1 MSQSHQII
9 IVTGWLLSIVA
20 LVVTIAVVMRIIKKR
35 EKTESTVP
43 MWIVYAIGIFV
54 TAFILVLSQNIVDLG
69 GTPDAP
75 NILDSLLSS
84 LQMFVLGRGID
95 LNIEMLEWMGPFLLI
110 YAVYNAALFLA
121 VPAAT
126 AGTVISLIGQMLSVP
141 RMLSLARK
149 RGVHVFSEL
158 NEKSLTLAKS
168 VYEDEGTAEHLV
180 VFANVRDDDVALAS
194 DAKSAGMVCLAQSV
208 SFIASRIGSRS
219 FKRTYVFSSDDEVS
233 NLGNGITLARQLVE
247 QHVVGDPTPYV
258 FMFSSSPVAG
268 AVVDAVSSEV
278 NASLGENADA
288 SDIKVRLKRVDW
300 IRNTVDMLL
309 DTYPLFATGLDEGCM
324 DGLEFEPKLTF
335 DYEPSKRHILIVGE
349 SMFAV
354 EYLKGV
360 LWAGQFGDEIEVQI
374 DVVTPGVE
382 TLKRR
387 FAFESPEF
395 FATDGRPYQDRYNLR
410 FYSFDPQGDDYLN
423 YLLESGSEFG
433 EIDQVLVAI
442 DDDLVCAKV
451 ARRTREILEQRRLCR
466 PGMKPAFIAA
476 LIEDSELAQAVRLMK
491 ARKRLYAIEPVGD
504 VESAYT
510 VKNVFNTP
518 LSRQAR
524 NVNRIYSEHD
534 INAADNFEAAIL
546 KADLGF
552 MGSEYSQRSSLA
564 SALHRKYS
572 LFLVCRKTASAAGAA
587 VDWTTPLVSID
598 QVVKDEY
605 EAYFKEHDAAW
616 LSAVE
621 HDRWSAYVSTE
632 GHEHADLDQVKQI
645 WALEEK
651 HNYEL
656 AHLHPCLI
664 DFDDLPSLDNEV
676 EAVKGASPQFQKIDD
691 NVIRAIGVIAA
702 DKNTFEAEW
711 KRFFG
716 SKG

>member
-43 MWIVYAIGIFV
+43 VWIVYAIGIFV

-95 LNIEMLEWMGPFLLI
+95 LNIEMLEWMGPLLLV

-180 VFANVRDDDVALAS
+180 VFANVGDDDVALAS

-268 AVVDAVSSEV
+268 AVVDAV
-278 NASLGENADA
+278 
-288 SDIKVRLKRVDW
+288 
-300 IRNTVDMLL
+300 
-309 DTYPLFATGLDEGCM
+309 
-324 DGLEFEPKLTF
+324 
-335 DYEPSKRHILIVGE
+335 
-349 SMFAV
+349 
-354 EYLKGV
+354 
-360 LWAGQFGDEIEVQI
+360 
-374 DVVTPGVE
+374 
-382 TLKRR
+382 
-387 FAFESPEF
+387 
-395 FATDGRPYQDRYNLR
+395 
-410 FYSFDPQGDDYLN
+410 
-423 YLLESGSEFG
+423 
-433 EIDQVLVAI
+433 
-442 DDDLVCAKV
+442 
-451 ARRTREILEQRRLCR
+451 
-466 PGMKPAFIAA
+466 
-476 LIEDSELAQAVRLMK
+476 
-491 ARKRLYAIEPVGD
+491 
-504 VESAYT
+504 
-510 VKNVFNTP
+510 
-518 LSRQAR
+518 
-524 NVNRIYSEHD
+524 
-534 INAADNFEAAIL
+534 
-546 KADLGF
+546 
-552 MGSEYSQRSSLA
+552 
-564 SALHRKYS
+564 
-572 LFLVCRKTASAAGAA
+572 
-587 VDWTTPLVSID
+587 
-598 QVVKDEY
+598 
-605 EAYFKEHDAAW
+605 
-616 LSAVE
+616 
-621 HDRWSAYVSTE
+621 
-632 GHEHADLDQVKQI
+632 
-645 WALEEK
+645 
-651 HNYEL
+651 
-656 AHLHPCLI
+656 
-664 DFDDLPSLDNEV
+664 
-676 EAVKGASPQFQKIDD
+676 
-691 NVIRAIGVIAA
+691 
-702 DKNTFEAEW
+702 
-711 KRFFG
+711 
-716 SKG
+716 

>member
-43 MWIVYAIGIFV
+43 VWIVYAIGIFV

-95 LNIEMLEWMGPFLLI
+95 LNIEMLEWMGPLLLV

-442 DDDLVCAKV
+442 DDDLVFR
-451 ARRTREILEQRRLCR
+451 ARTS
-466 PGMKPAFIAA
+466 G
-476 LIEDSELAQAVRLMK
+476 STH
-491 ARKRLYAIEPVGD
+491 
-504 VESAYT
+504 ESAKAL
-510 VKNVFNTP
+510 VC
-518 LSRQAR
+518 
-524 NVNRIYSEHD
+524 NR
-534 INAADNFEAAIL
+534 A
-546 KADLGF
+546 G
-552 MGSEYSQRSSLA
+552 GRRRVG
-564 SALHRKYS
+564 LHRQERVQHAA
-572 LFLVCRKTASAAGAA
+572 FAAGAQREPYLQRARYQRRGQFRSSHSQSRLGFHGIGIQPTFIARFGVASKVLA
-587 VDWTTPLVSID
+587 VPRMPQDRIGGRGSRRLD
-598 QVVKDEY
+598 D
-605 EAYFKEHDAAW
+605 
-616 LSAVE
+616 SARV
-621 HDRWSAYVSTE
+621 HRPGGQRRVR
-632 GHEHADLDQVKQI
+632 GVFQ
-645 WALEEK
+645 
-651 HNYEL
+651 
-656 AHLHPCLI
+656 
-664 DFDDLPSLDNEV
+664 
-676 EAVKGASPQFQKIDD
+676 GA
-691 NVIRAIGVIAA
+691 
-702 DKNTFEAEW
+702 
-711 KRFFG
+711 
-716 SKG
+716 